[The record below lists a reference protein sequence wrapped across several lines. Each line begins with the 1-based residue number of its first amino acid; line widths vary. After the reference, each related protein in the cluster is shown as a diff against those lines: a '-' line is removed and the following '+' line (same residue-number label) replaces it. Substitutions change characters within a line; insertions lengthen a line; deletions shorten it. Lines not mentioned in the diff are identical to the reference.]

1 LLSCY
6 ISKVLVSDQ
15 QKDAGAIVR
24 NLGKHIQGGGG
35 GQAFFATAGGK
46 NPEGIT
52 AALAAAR
59 DACFS

>member
-1 LLSCY
+1 
-6 ISKVLVSDQ
+6 LVSVQ

-24 NLGKHIQGGGG
+24 NLGKHIKGGGG

-52 AALAAAR
+52 AAISAAR
-59 DACFS
+59 EACFS